1 MLQAEITKAARRF
14 TTPRHTARPDSSAA
28 SCRFKATAK
37 GSSDIFV
44 FYHKVNF
51 VRLTESGHTVL
62 ASCVKVNKAQGNE
75 CQTYSRVSNNRDH
88 LIIVIKRN
96 PRITLCMFDQGIFSG
111 SLEV

>member
-14 TTPRHTARPDSSAA
+14 TTSPRHTARPDSSAA
-28 SCRFKATAK
+28 SCRLKATAK
-37 GSSDIFV
+37 GSDIFV

-51 VRLTESGHTVL
+51 VRLTESGHIVL

-88 LIIVIKRN
+88 LMIVIKRN
-96 PRITLCMFDQGIFSG
+96 PRITRIR
-111 SLEV
+111 SLE

>member
-28 SCRFKATAK
+28 SCRLKATAK
-37 GSSDIFV
+37 GSDIFV

-51 VRLTESGHTVL
+51 VRLTESGHIVL

-96 PRITLCMFDQGIFSG
+96 PRISRERLLQQ
-111 SLEV
+111 